1 VRMRRFGS
9 TFQWVL
15 VFLLLLLSCDAAM
28 AAKQGL
34 PVIGGKKAVATVNGE
49 PISLEEFRSM
59 LASLH
64 EGAGEKPAG
73 GPRNYSDLLQRMI
86 NGKLIL
92 QEARN
97 IGLDTLPELRETV
110 GLFGKQTLRQTLLA
124 RQVKDVR
131 PDGKEVETVY
141 RDLIREYRIR
151 SYRFAKEEDAKQAE
165 EDLRAGSGFDNV
177 MNRMVSEGKAAG
189 SGEGGGV

>member
-1 VRMRRFGS
+1 MNPGERVRMRRFGS
-9 TFQWVL
+9 IFRWAFV
-15 VFLLLLLSCDAAM
+15 LLLLSCGAAI

-49 PISLEEFRSM
+49 PISLEEFRDM

-64 EGAGEKPAG
+64 EGAGEKQAG
-73 GPRNYSDLLQRMI
+73 GARNYSDLLRRMI
-86 NGKLIL
+86 DGKLVL

-97 IGLDTLPELRETV
+97 IGLDTLPDFRETV
-110 GLFGKQTLRQTLLA
+110 AMFEKQMLRQTLLA

-177 MNRMVSEGKAAG
+177 MNRMV
-189 SGEGGGV
+189 